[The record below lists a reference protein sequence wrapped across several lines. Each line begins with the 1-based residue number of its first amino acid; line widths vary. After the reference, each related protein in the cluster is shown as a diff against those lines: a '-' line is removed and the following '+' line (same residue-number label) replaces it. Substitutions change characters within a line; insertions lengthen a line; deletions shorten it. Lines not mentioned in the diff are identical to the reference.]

1 MEFETKLESIDQKI
15 SDYNK
20 KVDELTN
27 VISALSHS
35 LGQESSS
42 LDKQDIID
50 KIEKKVKDLEVFPNA
65 QEAKAA
71 FQKISHEIKTKQ
83 GKLNTKINE
92 LQTSLAKLDKTLEG
106 AADKEGKKE
115 YSELE
120 KNILNLKKVIRNYRL
135 ATNKI
140 EADDNEGKFEKT
152 EDLISAQINT
162 NKMFSAKMSKYIASL
177 QEEINK
183 ITPPEKEEKE
193 NEDEISENLSS
204 DISLALL
211 RRDFGEFNLTINA
224 VLTAIK
230 MVDVKYQNLQE
241 LGNTLLNTDIKADLK
256 SNFDNLQSSINE
268 MANKLS
274 EPNPNLSEEIKG
286 ELIALTN
293 LTNEKIDNLIEKIEL
308 QPDFSD
314 LYSEVFKGIKTEIS
328 NINVD
333 VSKIF
338 DLVKDFKTTVDL
350 NDDNLNSSMEKIE
363 NMLEEYQRDFNKLV
377 EENPSSEEISDK
389 VKTQIKE
396 LNSEFYLDFVELFN
410 NLSFEDESED
420 LKDFIEN
427 VKNTITLKTDENTE
441 KLNEIMYQ
449 FKGLAK
455 KIEKIEK
462 SQSNL
467 SDFLNPDDEDNIVY
481 SFDDIQ
487 TDLAKMRLTLSNISE
502 TVSDDNDLVSFM
514 DKNHDVNE
522 NAIAIK
528 EKVLS
533 LQENFEKLNSD
544 VYDISLRTNKLILS
558 SEDSVNELKNNLLM
572 FRDLCEKVDPQK
584 VYELFYEL
592 TQYFNDTNER
602 LSVLNRNLT
611 ISESEVKSIKTAL
624 IYVGEWLDNATNV
637 LGSIENNV
645 SVLVQERNEQFANLV
660 GRLKFMEDNTNK
672 QFEKIDKKVASIEKS
687 LKSLVGIVEKNA
699 K

>member
-1 MEFETKLESIDQKI
+1 MEFETQLESIDKKI

-20 KVDELTN
+20 KVDDLSSVIIALT
-27 VISALSHS
+27 HS
-35 LGQESSS
+35 LGQDASS
-42 LDKQDIID
+42 LAKEDVINE
-50 KIEKKVKDLEVFPNA
+50 IEKKVDALEVIPDA
-65 QEAKAA
+65 KEAKKI
-71 FQKISHEIKTKQ
+71 FQKINNEIKTKQ
-83 GKLNTKINE
+83 GTLNTKVNE
-92 LQTSLAKLDKTLEG
+92 LQSVISKLDKTLEG
-106 AADKEGKKE
+106 VQENDEGEKK

-120 KNILNLKKVIRNYRL
+120 KNIQILKKVIKSYRI

-140 EADDNEGKFEKT
+140 ENDEKNGKFEKT
-152 EDLISAQINT
+152 DDLISAQINT
-162 NKMFSAKMSKYIASL
+162 NKMFSAKMSKYISSL

-183 ITPPEKEEKE
+183 ISVPQKE
-193 NEDEISENLSS
+193 DDLSTS
-204 DISLALL
+204 DINIALL
-211 RRDFGEFNLTINA
+211 KRDFSEFNLTINA

-230 MVDVKYQNLQE
+230 MVDAKYQNLQE
-241 LGNTLLNTDIKADLK
+241 LGNTLLNTDIKSDLK

-350 NDDNLNSSMEKIE
+350 NDDTLSSNMEKIE
-363 NMLEEYQRDFNKLV
+363 SMLEDYQRDFNKLV

-389 VKTQIKE
+389 VKIQVKE
-396 LNSEFYLDFVELFN
+396 LNNEFYLDLVELFN
-410 NLSFEDESED
+410 NLSFENESED

-462 SQSNL
+462 SQSNI

-533 LQENFEKLNSD
+533 LQENFERLNSD

-558 SEDSVNELKNNLLM
+558 SEDSVNELKNNLLV
-572 FRDLCEKVDPQK
+572 FKDLCEKVDPQK

-611 ISESEVKSIKTAL
+611 TSDTEVRAIKTAL

-637 LGSIENNV
+637 LSSIDNNV
-645 SVLVQERNEQFANLV
+645 NTLVQEKSEQFANLV
-660 GRLKFMEDNTNK
+660 GRLKFFEDNTNK
-672 QFEKIDKKVASIEKS
+672 QFEKMDKKFASIEKS
-687 LKSLVGIVEKNA
+687 LKSLVSLVGKNA

>member
-1 MEFETKLESIDQKI
+1 MEFETQLESIDKKI
-15 SDYNK
+15 SDYSK
-20 KVDELTN
+20 KVDDLSSVIAALT
-27 VISALSHS
+27 HS
-35 LGQESSS
+35 LGQENSS

-50 KIEKKVKDLEVFPNA
+50 KIEKKVKDLEVFPNV

-71 FQKISHEIKTKQ
+71 FEKINKEIKAKQ
-83 GKLNTKINE
+83 GTVNTKINE
-92 LQTSLAKLDKTLEG
+92 LQSSLAKLDKTLENT
-106 AADKEGKKE
+106 ADKEGKKE
-115 YSELE
+115 HTELE

-140 EADDNEGKFEKT
+140 EADDKNRKFEKP

-183 ITPPEKEEKE
+183 IEKPSKE
-193 NEDEISENLSS
+193 NDEESSEDLSS

-230 MVDVKYQNLQE
+230 MVDIKYQNLQE
-241 LGNTLLNTDIKADLK
+241 IANTLLNTDIKADLK

-363 NMLEEYQRDFNKLV
+363 NMLEDYQRDFNKLV
-377 EENPSSEEISDK
+377 EENPSSDEISDK
-389 VKTQIKE
+389 VKAQIKE

-462 SQSNL
+462 SQSNI

-602 LSVLNRNLT
+602 LSTLNRNIT
-611 ISESEVKSIKTAL
+611 VSEAEVKAIKNAL

-637 LGSIENNV
+637 LSSIESNV
-645 SVLVQERNEQFANLV
+645 SVLVQEKSDQYANLV
-660 GRLKFMEDNTNK
+660 GRLKFMEDNANK
-672 QFEKIDKKVASIEKS
+672 QFDKIDKRFASIEKS
-687 LKSLVGIVEKNA
+687 LKSLVSLVEKNA

>member
-1 MEFETKLESIDQKI
+1 MEFETQLESIDKKI
-15 SDYNK
+15 SEYSK
-20 KVDELTN
+20 KVDDLSSVIAALT
-27 VISALSHS
+27 HS
-35 LGQESSS
+35 LGQEGSS
-42 LDKQDIID
+42 LDKQDIIN
-50 KIEKKVKDLEVFPNA
+50 KIEEKVKDLEVFPNA
-65 QEAKAA
+65 KEAKAA

-83 GKLNTKINE
+83 GTLNTKINE
-92 LQTSLAKLDKTLEG
+92 LHSSLAKLDKTLETT
-106 AADKEGKKE
+106 DKEGKKN
-115 YSELE
+115 YTELE
-120 KNILNLKKVIRNYRL
+120 KNVINLKKVIKNYRI

-140 EADDNEGKFEKT
+140 ENDEKEGKFEKT

-162 NKMFSAKMSKYIASL
+162 NKMFSAKMSKYISSL

-183 ITPPEKEEKE
+183 ITMPNKE
-193 NEDEISENLSS
+193 NDEELSENISS

-211 RRDFGEFNLTINA
+211 RRDFGEFNLSINA

-230 MVDVKYQNLQE
+230 MVDMKYQSLQE
-241 LGNTLLNTDIKADLK
+241 IANTLLNTDIKADLK

-268 MANKLS
+268 MANKLA

-350 NDDNLNSSMEKIE
+350 NDDNLNSNMEKIE
-363 NMLEEYQRDFNKLV
+363 NMLEDYQRDFNKLV
-377 EENPSSEEISDK
+377 EDNPSSEEISDK

-396 LNSEFYLDFVELFN
+396 LNSEFYLDLVELFN

-462 SQSNL
+462 SQSNI

-602 LSVLNRNLT
+602 LSVLNRSLT
-611 ISESEVKSIKTAL
+611 RSDAETKAIKTAL

-637 LGSIENNV
+637 LSSIDNNV
-645 SVLVQERNEQFANLV
+645 SILVQERNEQFANLV
-660 GRLKFMEDNTNK
+660 GRLKFLEDNHNK
-672 QFEKIDKKVASIEKS
+672 QFEKMEKKFTSIEKS
-687 LKSLVGIVEKNA
+687 LKSLVSLVEKNG